1 MKIPVGRSP
10 LALVSCGD
18 DRMSRALESAFR
30 QQGFVVSLSRSGA
43 QTIQL
48 ATLAEHDVVV
58 IDESLE
64 DIEAVRVCGALR
76 DAALFDHSVP
86 VLITSPGPV
95 NQRARREA
103 YAAGA
108 WEYYGHPIETDL
120 LFLRLSTFVRA
131 REEILFANSE
141 GFVNASTGLYTS
153 FGMLQLAGKFG
164 ARALRKHEAFACVA
178 FAPELVDRE
187 VESSNTLRPMPAGLA
202 DVAHIFREQSRQSD
216 VVGHMGD
223 SRFAILA
230 PETDAEGARLL
241 VSRLQRE
248 LDRAAKSKTIDKE
261 IRLRAGFS
269 AVSDLAASHLNVPD
283 LVHRAEQALDRTPMR
298 ASASP
303 VVNFDELKSL

>member
-1 MKIPVGRSP
+1 MKIPLGRSP
-10 LALVSCGD
+10 LALISCGD
-18 DRMSRALESAFR
+18 DRMSRALETVF
-30 QQGFVVSLSRSGA
+30 QQEGYVASLSRSGA

-64 DIEAVRVCGALR
+64 DVEAVRVCRALR
-76 DAALFDHSVP
+76 ESALFDHSVP

-95 NQRARREA
+95 NARVRREA

-108 WEYYGHPIETDL
+108 WEYYGHPIDTEL

-131 REEILFANSE
+131 REEVLFANSE
-141 GFVNASTGLYTS
+141 GFVNSTTGLYTS

-164 ARALRKHEAFACVA
+164 ARAQRKHEAFACVA
-178 FAPELVDRE
+178 FAPELADRE
-187 VESSNTLRPMPAGLA
+187 VENSNTLRPVPAALA
-202 DVAHIFREQSRQSD
+202 DVAHVFREQSRQSD

-241 VSRLQRE
+241 VIRLQRE
-248 LDRAAKSKTIDKE
+248 LDRAVKSKAIGKE
-261 IRLRAGFS
+261 IKLRAGFS
-269 AVSDLAASHLNVPD
+269 AVPDLAASHLNVAD
-283 LVHRAEQALDRTPMR
+283 LVHQAEQALDQAPRR
-298 ASASP
+298 AVATP
-303 VVNFDELKSL
+303 VVDFNDLKRL

>member
-18 DRMSRALESAFR
+18 DRMSRALESVFQ

-48 ATLAEHDVVV
+48 ATLAEHDVNPL
-58 IDESLE
+58 DEPLE
-64 DIEAVRVCGALR
+64 DIEAVRVCRALR

-86 VLITSPGPV
+86 VLITSPGPI
-95 NQRARREA
+95 NPRTKREA

-108 WEYYGHPIETDL
+108 WEYYGHPIDTDL

-131 REEILFANSE
+131 REEVLFANSE
-141 GFVNASTGLYTS
+141 GFVNANTGLYTS

-164 ARALRKHEAFACVA
+164 ARAMRKHEAFACVA
-178 FAPELVDRE
+178 FAPELADRE
-187 VESSNTLRPMPAGLA
+187 VESSNTLRPLAAGLA
-202 DVAHIFREQSRQSD
+202 DVAHVFREQSRQSD

-230 PETDAEGARLL
+230 PETDADGARLL
-241 VSRLQRE
+241 VTRLQRE

-261 IRLRAGFS
+261 IR
-269 AVSDLAASHLNVPD
+269 
-283 LVHRAEQALDRTPMR
+283 
-298 ASASP
+298 
-303 VVNFDELKSL
+303 